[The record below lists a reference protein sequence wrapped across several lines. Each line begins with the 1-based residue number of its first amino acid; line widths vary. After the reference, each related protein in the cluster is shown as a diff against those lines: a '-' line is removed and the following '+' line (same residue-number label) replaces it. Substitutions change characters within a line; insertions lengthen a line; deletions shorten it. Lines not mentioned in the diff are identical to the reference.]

1 MGHQHSSGAHGVH
14 GCYSLLLSQT
24 LGVYSRNVMI
34 RLIADEILQNEL
46 LVCVCLYTHTGVLF
60 ISLKPSLH

>member
-1 MGHQHSSGAHGVH
+1 MHGVH

-24 LGVYSRNVMI
+24 LGVYSRNVI
-34 RLIADEILQNEL
+34 RLIADVIGAPEILQNEP

-60 ISLKPSLH
+60 ISLKSSLH